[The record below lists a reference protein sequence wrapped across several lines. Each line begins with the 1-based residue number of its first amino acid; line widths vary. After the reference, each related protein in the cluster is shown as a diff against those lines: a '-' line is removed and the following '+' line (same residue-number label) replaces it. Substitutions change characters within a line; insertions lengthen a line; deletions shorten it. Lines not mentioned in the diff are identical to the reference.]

1 MKQYLDYQKCND
13 MSASKVMIL
22 LLLLIN
28 TVSHPQP
35 EELIMDAVMTINWTA
50 ASDDVNLTLGQT
62 AKVTASKAQANGD
75 HVYNKISDSS
85 DEHFRIQLNRRG
97 RADRRDKEF

>member
-1 MKQYLDYQKCND
+1 

-62 AKVTASKAQANGD
+62 AKVTASKAQAYGD

>member
-1 MKQYLDYQKCND
+1 MKKKAHL
-13 MSASKVMIL
+13 SEHG
-22 LLLLIN
+22 
-28 TVSHPQP
+28 TV
-35 EELIMDAVMTINWTA
+35 TINWTA